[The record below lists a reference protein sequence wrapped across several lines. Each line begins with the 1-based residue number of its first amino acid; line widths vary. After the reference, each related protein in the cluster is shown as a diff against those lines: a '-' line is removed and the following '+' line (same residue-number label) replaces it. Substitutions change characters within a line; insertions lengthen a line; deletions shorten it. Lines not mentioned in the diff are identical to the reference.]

1 MTGIRMTHHFAQALL
16 ESAARRG
23 LDPEALTRGRTLG
36 ADELWGGQDFFHF
49 LTRIGGHLKD
59 EFFGMAS
66 HPCPVG
72 SSQLGIEL
80 LVLSEDLSDALDRGC
95 RFYGLVSPGLR
106 LRLIQG
112 GEMAIFEVVPA
123 DPSCD
128 EHHFLVEWHLLRWF
142 MLAQWLIGEEIHLER
157 VDFPHPMQT
166 ALADYIEVF
175 GHGCRFSQPTARFFF
190 SSHYLGRK
198 VIRQLSQIEGDWA
211 SRRAVEFTEPD
222 IYRAWRELLK
232 AALRARMARMNPI
245 PTMEELAEEFGV
257 CGQTLRR
264 RLKAERTSYR
274 KLKAEA
280 RREMVLEGIRNQE
293 LTLGQISLMAGFAET
308 NGLVRAM
315 KAWTGLTPSQYRK
328 TAMPPAPDEERPS
341 AESVH

>member
-1 MTGIRMTHHFAQALL
+1 MTHHFAQALL

-23 LDPEALTRGRTLG
+23 LDPHKLTDGRRPAG
-36 ADELWGGQDFFHF
+36 GELWNGQDFFN
-49 LTRIGGHLKD
+49 LLYRVGNALGD
-59 EFFGMAS
+59 EFFGLAS
-66 HPCPVG
+66 HPCPMG
-72 SSQLGIEL
+72 TSQFGIEL
-80 LVLSEDLSDALDRGC
+80 LVLSEDLGDALDRGS
-95 RFYGLVSPGLR
+95 RYYRLVSPGLK
-106 LRLIQG
+106 LKLIQG
-112 GEMAIFEVVPA
+112 GEMAIFEITLA
-123 DPSCD
+123 DPSRD
-128 EHHFLVEWHLLRWF
+128 EGHFLIEWYMLRWF
-142 MLAQWLIGEEIHLER
+142 MLSQWLIGEEIHLER
-157 VDFPHPMQT
+157 ADFPHPMQ
-166 ALADYIEVF
+166 APLADYIEVF

-198 VIRQLSQIEGDWA
+198 VIRQLSHIEDDWA
-211 SRRAVEFTEPD
+211 NRRVAEFAEPD

-232 AALRARMARMNPI
+232 AALRARMARMNPM

-280 RREMVLEGIRNQE
+280 RREMVLEGIRNEE

-328 TAMPPAPDEERPS
+328 TAMPAASEEEQRS
-341 AESVH
+341 IGSVH